1 MKGPNPLSVG
11 FSALRALRVDV
22 PRPARHPSAEKP
34 DHSPLARI
42 LSQVQKHGVAGLPE
56 MLW

>member
-11 FSALRALRVDV
+11 FSALRALRVDA
-22 PRPARHPSAEKP
+22 PRPAGHPSAEKP

-42 LSQVQKHGVAGLPE
+42 LNRVQ
-56 MLW
+56 